1 MKTKRFLHRW
11 LAVAAGGGL
20 LATAGCVGYVGP
32 GYYDGGVYGPGY
44 FDDYGPD
51 VTIFGGGYGHR
62 DHDFGRRGFQS
73 RGGGHGGHGG
83 GHR

>member
-1 MKTKRFLHRW
+1 MKRKRILRRA
-11 LAVAAGGGL
+11 LAAAAGGML
-20 LATAGCVGYVGP
+20 LAMAGCFGYVGA
-32 GYYDGGVYGPGY
+32 GGPAYGPGY

-62 DHDFGRRGFQS
+62 DHDYGRRGFES

-83 GHR
+83 GHH